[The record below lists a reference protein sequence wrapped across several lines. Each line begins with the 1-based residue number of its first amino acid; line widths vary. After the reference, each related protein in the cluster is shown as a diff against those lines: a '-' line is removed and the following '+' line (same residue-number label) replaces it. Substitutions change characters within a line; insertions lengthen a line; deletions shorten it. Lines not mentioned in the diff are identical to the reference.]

1 MPGCDKPTG
10 GKTMHDTLIIK
21 RINYRYFDIPL
32 RRGSGETTARIDKET
47 TGQPNGRTAE
57 RLTVLPDKRTD
68 DWLNSQTAK

>member
-32 RRGSGETTARIDKET
+32 RRGSGETTVRIDKET
-47 TGQPNGRTAE
+47 TGQPTGRTAE
-57 RLTVLPDKRTD
+57 WLIVLPDKRTD
-68 DWLNSQTAK
+68 NRITSRMIG

>member
-32 RRGSGETTARIDKET
+32 RRGSGETTVRI
-47 TGQPNGRTAE
+47 GQGNSRIADRTDSRMAD
-57 RLTVLPDKRTD
+57 VLPDKRTD
-68 DWLNSQTAK
+68 NRITSRMIG

>member
-10 GKTMHDTLIIK
+10 VKTMHDTLIIK

-32 RRGSGETTARIDKET
+32 RHGSGETTVRIDKET
-47 TGQPNGRTAE
+47 TGQPTGRTAG

-68 DWLNSQTAK
+68 NRITSRMIG

>member
-32 RRGSGETTARIDKET
+32 RRGSGETTVRIDKET
-47 TGQPNGRTAE
+47 TGQPTGRTAE
-57 RLTVLPDKRTD
+57 RLTGLLDKRTD
-68 DWLNSQTAK
+68 NRITSRTIG